1 MLTQIII
8 KAKGFFIV
16 YKYKERIN
24 QTYVINDFH
33 LQEKLNPM
41 IITAC

>member
-8 KAKGFFIV
+8 KAKGFFSV
-16 YKYKERIN
+16 YKYKERRN
-24 QTYVINDFH
+24 QSYVISDFH
-33 LQEKLNPM
+33 LQEHLKPM